1 MPAPPITVFD
11 IPGVHYTAVC
21 EMLRESIAR
30 EHFHHELAS
39 PISSSTTPHHLQ
51 SENSRTSLDSTGSSG
66 FELEDSFDT
75 DLKSPRLNGRSEQ
88 WGGSEESNGVIPTTD
103 SPRAQYKTL
112 PRRLHF
118 NEPVSPE
125 HFSDDMS
132 LQSSYDSTSRHGMDY
147 SPTTGR
153 SRTMSVVDRRPLDPH
168 FLSLSS
174 SQRKGQRSP
183 ISLYSNQAAASST
196 AMGPSGTGSVR
207 VKHRRNPTA
216 TQSLKRSKKSSTIT
230 AAIVPHDRSR
240 VKILKVVLA
249 GDDNLVSNAAR
260 AFAQLRTQEPNL
272 FLNLDVQFFHIPL
285 SERTGQSNG
294 KQQASNVG
302 ELPEP
307 ANEKDG
313 GDIGDDVLLGRYLA
327 HMDSWYERNVMMAV
341 HNALRLVPYVSYSS
355 YMPKLKC
362 RPLIKLRYK

>member
-1 MPAPPITVFD
+1 M
-11 IPGVHYTAVC
+11 
-21 EMLRESIAR
+21 
-30 EHFHHELAS
+30 
-39 PISSSTTPHHLQ
+39 
-51 SENSRTSLDSTGSSG
+51 
-66 FELEDSFDT
+66 
-75 DLKSPRLNGRSEQ
+75 
-88 WGGSEESNGVIPTTD
+88 
-103 SPRAQYKTL
+103 
-112 PRRLHF
+112 
-118 NEPVSPE
+118 
-125 HFSDDMS
+125 
-132 LQSSYDSTSRHGMDY
+132 
-147 SPTTGR
+147 
-153 SRTMSVVDRRPLDPH
+153 
-168 FLSLSS
+168 
-174 SQRKGQRSP
+174 
-183 ISLYSNQAAASST
+183 
-196 AMGPSGTGSVR
+196 
-207 VKHRRNPTA
+207 
-216 TQSLKRSKKSSTIT
+216 
-230 AAIVPHDRSR
+230 
-240 VKILKVVLA
+240 VLA